1 MKVFLWLFDS
11 PFFHFKVP
19 KPFLHMAKKDKV
31 AAAPEAAST
40 KRTHEEKAQRKADKV
55 SRQASKALN
64 DDRAESKASQ
74 KQNLKTAA
82 KQLQKELDVRM
93 GEVVARIRKETK
105 DKLKEVVKE
114 ATRRLDV
121 DTERMF
127 EQALHTIVRHYDS
140 IAPGRSGDLNFPAPA
155 ADTEATAATTP
166 TGKKDVKASP
176 AAAPRKTSSTNGTA
190 ESAPTPPKRAGRP
203 TTSPSKGASTT
214 AASRRPGR
222 PKSADDAATN
232 VNTPTAIPNDGV
244 AVDNV

>member
-1 MKVFLWLFDS
+1 
-11 PFFHFKVP
+11 
-19 KPFLHMAKKDKV
+19 MAKKDKV
-31 AAAPEAAST
+31 ATAPAAT
-40 KRTHEEKAQRKADKV
+40 KRTPEEKSQRKADKV
-55 SRQASKALN
+55 SRQAAKALN
-64 DDRAESKASQ
+64 DDHAESKASQ

-155 ADTEATAATTP
+155 SDTEAAPATSKPAAASG
-166 TGKKDVKASP
+166 GKKDTKTNKT
-176 AAAPRKTSSTNGTA
+176 AAPRKASASNGKA
-190 ESAPTPPKRAGRP
+190 EQAPTPPKRAGRP
-203 TTSPSKGASTT
+203 AASTT
-214 AASRRPGR
+214 PASRRPGR
-222 PKSADDAATN
+222 PKNGADDATTD
-232 VNTPTAIPNDGV
+232 VNTPNAISNDGV

>member
-1 MKVFLWLFDS
+1 
-11 PFFHFKVP
+11 
-19 KPFLHMAKKDKV
+19 MAKKDKV
-31 AAAPEAAST
+31 ATAPAAT
-40 KRTHEEKAQRKADKV
+40 KRTPEEKSQRKADKV
-55 SRQASKALN
+55 SRQAAKALN
-64 DDRAESKASQ
+64 DDHAESKASQ

-155 ADTEATAATTP
+155 TDTEAAPATSKTVAAP
-166 TGKKDVKASP
+166 SGKKDTKTNKT
-176 AAAPRKTSSTNGTA
+176 AAPRKASASNGN
-190 ESAPTPPKRAGRP
+190 PTPPKRAGRP
-203 TTSPSKGASTT
+203 AASTT
-214 AASRRPGR
+214 PASRRPGR
-222 PKSADDAATN
+222 PKNGADDAITD
-232 VNTPTAIPNDGV
+232 VNTPDVISNDGV